1 MRALRCFALLAAC
14 LALAGCAAV
23 RVSPESDLRALAA
36 GRSYTLS
43 VHTDSRDLDPVV
55 YKMAFEALSPL
66 VPLGGDAPVAGH
78 VQITFS
84 VKTRMTSSW
93 TSAGFGSAMQPSS
106 ASQVA
111 SGTSLQGPRTYENGA
126 MSVVVTGPAGEQLWS
141 AQCDHK
147 GKYSLATTAPEVAKV
162 CLDQIASTLKRDM
175 KRAGLASPP
184 RSTP

>member
-1 MRALRCFALLAAC
+1 MRPFRFFALVAAC

-43 VHTDSRDLDPVV
+43 VHTGSPDLDPVV
-55 YKMAFEALSPL
+55 YKMAFESLSPL

-78 VQITFS
+78 VEVTLS

-93 TSAGFGSAMQPSS
+93 TSSGFGSAMSPSS

-111 SGTSLQGPRTYENGA
+111 SGTSLQGPRTYVNGS
-126 MSVVVTGPAGEQLWS
+126 MSVVVKGPAGELLWS

-147 GKYSLATTAPEVAKV
+147 GKYSLANTASEVAKV
-162 CLDQIASTLKRDM
+162 CLDEIASTLKRDM
-175 KRAGLASPP
+175 KRAGPASPP
-184 RSTP
+184 RSMP